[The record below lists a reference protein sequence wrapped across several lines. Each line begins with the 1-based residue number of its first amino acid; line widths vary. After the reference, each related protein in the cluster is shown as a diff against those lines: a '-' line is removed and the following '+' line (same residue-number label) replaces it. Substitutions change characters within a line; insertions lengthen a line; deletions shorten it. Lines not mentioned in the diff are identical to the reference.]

1 MMVQIKMMNLL
12 SLQTKIWHQER
23 KRKIRK
29 LKRKVDRI
37 ANRLRVIEDL
47 SKTKLPQG
55 QNKKL
60 FSSLLANTLIQNMRI
75 CLIQVRMKVC
85 QTTRLEDTILFML
98 EKCFTIDMS
107 SSKNLV
113 GDIFLL
119 FGCPKTCSTI
129 HMLHLRFRNLVKTIW
144 KQHMMKQ
151 RSQTK

>member
-12 SLQTKIWHQER
+12 SLLTKIWHRGR

-37 ANRLRVIEDL
+37 ANQLRIIEDL
-47 SKTKLPQG
+47 SKTKLHQG
-55 QNKKL
+55 QSKKL

-75 CLIQVRMKVC
+75 CLIQVKMKVC
-85 QTTRLEDTILFML
+85 QTTRLEDTILFMQ
-98 EKCFTIDMS
+98 ERYFTIDMS

-113 GDIFLL
+113 GVIFPL
-119 FGCPKTCSTI
+119 FGCPKTCFTI
-129 HMLHLRFRNLVKTIW
+129 HMSHLRFRNLVKTIW

-151 RSQTK
+151 RSQIK